1 MNGPGSDS
9 NSDDSEDEFDAE
21 EEDVYRRKYQ
31 LLLERCEVLQQDNER
46 LVHRAQK
53 VKKLMRRSRRER
65 KVLMER
71 LDSYGDNWRNVPI
84 TFERE
89 EILTLHQP
97 VKREKG
103 VSGGGGRSTG
113 SAAKNQGAGEKGRR
127 GGASGSNSVSNS
139 GTTSKR
145 KSAKGEKPEKDPN
158 APKRPANPF
167 LQFCQEQRPLA
178 VSAAGLE
185 RASGN
190 TEGETSKQ
198 EITRQLA
205 SKWNTLPPED
215 KKVYYDMYEK
225 SKEKYAEEMKLYSAN
240 NKAKIPSEDNP
251 S

>member
-9 NSDDSEDEFDAE
+9 NSDDTEDEVDAE

-46 LVHRAQK
+46 LVYRNQQ
-53 VKKLMRRSRRER
+53 VKKLVRRIKKDR
-65 KVLMER
+65 KILMER
-71 LDSYGDNWRNVPI
+71 LDKYGDNWRNVPI

-89 EILTLHQP
+89 EILTVQP
-97 VKREKG
+97 PIKREKG
-103 VSGGGGRSTG
+103 PGPNSEKKSSAGSSGKGT
-113 SAAKNQGAGEKGRR
+113 GEKGRR
-127 GGASGSNSVSNS
+127 GANST
-139 GTTSKR
+139 GTSTGNTSKR
-145 KSAKGEKPEKDPN
+145 KSTKGERPERDPN

-190 TEGETSKQ
+190 SEGETSKQ

-215 KKVYYDMYEK
+215 KKIYYDMYEK
-225 SKEKYAEEMKLYSAN
+225 SKEKYAEDMKIYCAN
-240 NKAKIPSEDNP
+240 NRAKTPSDDNP

>member
-1 MNGPGSDS
+1 
-9 NSDDSEDEFDAE
+9 
-21 EEDVYRRKYQ
+21 
-31 LLLERCEVLQQDNER
+31 
-46 LVHRAQK
+46 
-53 VKKLMRRSRRER
+53 
-65 KVLMER
+65 MER

-89 EILTLHQP
+89 EVLTLQQP
-97 VKREKG
+97 SKREKTA
-103 VSGGGGRSTG
+103 SAGGGK
-113 SAAKNQGAGEKGRR
+113 SAGVAGKVCLTDPGTLVSFSIIYVLIEVLYTFHTFQSHGNTEKGRR
-127 GGASGSNSVSNS
+127 GAASSSNSASNS
-139 GTTSKR
+139 GSTSKR
-145 KSAKGEKPEKDPN
+145 KSTKGERPEKDPN

-215 KKVYYDMYEK
+215 KKVQINLINSIDATLYFQCIKDHDPVIYLSFFYVHRFTMTCMRNQRK
-225 SKEKYAEEMKLYSAN
+225 SILKK
-240 NKAKIPSEDNP
+240 
-251 S
+251 